1 MTEQPTSSSDANAT
15 DADATIR
22 RWSLDVILAIVLG
35 LAAVTAAWVAFQSS
49 AYGGE
54 VTTRYNEGIR
64 ATDLASQAYTE
75 GNQNLVEDQGIF
87 LEYVKAA
94 YADDAD
100 LASYIRENLMSDD
113 LASAIEWWETEGA
126 DFDSPFVEENPNY
139 VLAAFEDGAALDEE
153 ANAHFAAAEAADQE
167 GAQYDLLLVIL
178 AVVLFLLGMVG
189 VVRGR
194 GLRLGLFGVGAALF
208 ALSLVNLALITFT

>member
-1 MTEQPTSSSDANAT
+1 MTSSNSGGG
-15 DADATIR
+15 ADAEADVTIG

-49 AYGGE
+49 MYGGE

-94 YADDAD
+94 YADDTD
-100 LASYIRENLMSDD
+100 LAAYIRENLMSDD
-113 LASAIEWWETEGA
+113 LASAIEWWETDGA

-139 VLAAFEDGAALDEE
+139 VLSAFEEGAALDEE
-153 ANAHFAAAEAADQE
+153 AAAHFAAAETADAE
-167 GAQYDLLLVIL
+167 GDQYDLLLVIL

-194 GLRLGLFGVGAALF
+194 GLRLGLFGVGGALF

>member
-1 MTEQPTSSSDANAT
+1 MADPSADGGT
-15 DADATIR
+15 DAEARIGR
-22 RWSLDVILAIVLG
+22 FSLDLILAIVLG

-49 AYGGE
+49 AFGGE

-94 YADDAD
+94 YAGDED
-100 LASYIRENLMSDD
+100 LAGYIRENLMSED
-113 LASAIEWWETEGA
+113 LALAIEWWETDGA
-126 DFDSPFVEENPNY
+126 DYDSPFVEENPDY
-139 VLAAFEDGAALDEE
+139 VLAAFETGAELDAE
-153 ANAHFAAAEAADQE
+153 AEAHFAAAEAADAE
-167 GAQYDLLLVIL
+167 GDQYDLLLVIL

-194 GLRLGLFGVGAALF
+194 GLRFGLFGVGVSLF
-208 ALSLVNLALITFT
+208 ALSLINLALIAFT

>member
-1 MTEQPTSSSDANAT
+1 MSADTTPDAEVR
-15 DADATIR
+15 IGR
-22 RWSLDVILAIVLG
+22 FSLDVLLAVMLG
-35 LAAVTAAWVAFQSS
+35 LAALTAAWVAFQSS
-49 AYGGE
+49 ALGGE
-54 VTTRYNEGIR
+54 VTAEYNEGIR

-94 YADDAD
+94 YAGDED
-100 LASYIRENLMSDD
+100 LALYVRENLMSDD
-113 LASAIEWWETEGA
+113 LAGAIEWWETDGA

-139 VLAAFEDGAALDEE
+139 VLEAFETGAALDAE
-153 ANAHFAAAEAADQE
+153 ADEHFAAAEAADQE
-167 GAQYDLLLVIL
+167 GARYELLLVIL

-194 GLRLGLFGVGAALF
+194 GLRLGLFGVGLALF
-208 ALSLVNLALITFT
+208 ALSLVNLALIVAT